1 MGSSEFP
8 KTFEAMLLDY
18 RGNSDG
24 VTYEWHS
31 GCDNVKIASPNDAS
45 TLVSVE
51 SMPRWSELNL
61 SVTAKI
67 AGRELTSFLTG
78 SYGLNQYPGVYCSI
92 AMQKELIL
100 RGKWMEG
107 SKSAIATV
115 GMEADVPTNGSLR
128 VTLAQGADKVETGV
142 PLPIEFRIFVGNS
155 YQAEIAVDGIKVF
168 GCTA

>member
-1 MGSSEFP
+1 
-8 KTFEAMLLDY
+8 
-18 RGNSDG
+18 
-24 VTYEWHS
+24 
-31 GCDNVKIASPNDAS
+31 
-45 TLVSVE
+45 
-51 SMPRWSELNL
+51 
-61 SVTAKI
+61 
-67 AGRELTSFLTG
+67 
-78 SYGLNQYPGVYCSI
+78 
-92 AMQKELIL
+92 MQKELIL